1 LIAAPFLQRQL
12 DAALAASPR
21 ARELCSSLAGRTL
34 RLEIVGTPW
43 QFTLRAEPERLVFQP
58 AASAAVA
65 AGAAAPDVTSVAAAP
80 AASVTPDV
88 VIAGTPLALLQ
99 LSATEDPALIRE
111 GTVRIDGDAQLAQQ
125 FQSLTRLL
133 RPDLEELVGRVAGR
147 VPAHVVFDGARKA
160 LAWGQQG
167 FRSLLQTSAEYL
179 AHESRDLVPGAE
191 AEQFQRGVEQLRE
204 QVDRLDARLNMVE
217 KRS

>member
-1 LIAAPFLQRQL
+1 LTGAALLQRQL

-21 ARELCSSLAGRTL
+21 ARELCTALAGKTL

-43 QFTLRAEPERLVFQP
+43 QFTLQAEPERLVMQTASSGA
-58 AASAAVA
+58 AASLS
-65 AGAAAPDVTSVAAAP
+65 GAAAPDVI
-80 AASVTPDV
+80 
-88 VIAGTPLALLQ
+88 IAGTPLALLE
-99 LSATEDPALIRE
+99 LSATENPALLRE

-133 RPDLEELVGRVAGR
+133 RPDLEELFGRVAGR
-147 VPAHVVFDGARKA
+147 VPAHVLFDGARKA

-204 QVDRLDARLNMVE
+204 QVDRLDARLGLLGAATSQA
-217 KRS
+217 RSSP